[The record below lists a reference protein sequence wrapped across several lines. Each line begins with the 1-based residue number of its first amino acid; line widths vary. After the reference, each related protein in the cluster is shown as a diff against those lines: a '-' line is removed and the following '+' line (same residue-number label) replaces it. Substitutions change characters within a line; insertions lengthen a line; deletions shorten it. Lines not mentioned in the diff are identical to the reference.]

1 MPDDTLTLYDIVKAL
16 SLPPGSLIVLLAV
29 GLVLALVGLRRLG
42 LVMIAG
48 GTIIFYLLATPLVA
62 GALGQY
68 VQADEPLK
76 TADMANAQA
85 IVVLSAGLLPY
96 APEYPGGHTID
107 ETTLA
112 RLAYAAY
119 LKRKTDLPI
128 LVSGGAW
135 REAAGPLA
143 ELMKR
148 SLENSFGVEVAW
160 TEDKSRDTFEN
171 ARFSAEILK
180 RENIS
185 RILLVTHAA
194 HMPRSVT
201 LFEREGLTVSPAPTG
216 YTGGATS
223 YIGML
228 VPRQSALATSYYA
241 IYELVGRLWYALNG
255 RT

>member
-1 MPDDTLTLYDIVKAL
+1 MPDDALTLYDIIKAL
-16 SLPPGSLIVLLAV
+16 ALPPGSLIVLLAV
-29 GLVLALVGLRRLG
+29 GLLLALVGLRRLG
-42 LVMIAG
+42 LLLIAG
-48 GTIIFYLLATPLVA
+48 GTLLFYLLATPLVA
-62 GALGQY
+62 GALGQFA
-68 VQADEPLK
+68 QADAPLK
-76 TADMANAQA
+76 TGDMANAQA

-96 APEYPGGHTID
+96 APEYPGGNTID

-119 LKRKTDLPI
+119 LKRQTDLPI
-128 LVSGGAW
+128 LVSGGAS
-135 REAAGPLA
+135 REVVGPLA
-143 ELMKR
+143 ELMKK
-148 SLENSFGVEVAW
+148 SLENSFGVKVAW

-201 LFEREGLTVSPAPTG
+201 LFEREGLTVIPAPTG
-216 YTGGATS
+216 FTARSKS
-223 YIGML
+223 YIGVL

-241 IYELVGRLWYALNG
+241 IYELFGSLWYALNG